1 MRVVVVGVYISIE
14 ISWFQSINERDYMC
28 DDDDSI
34 NIKSHS
40 NELRYKDRARTKDM
54 WTRLFCRRFFLL
66 FIKKFL
72 PSLLPSSS
80 LNSRLKIKGA
90 TAVCSLR
97 SFYACFAIFSYNS
110 FDLSL
115 LLLLSCSRSLARRLP
130 RKHIG
135 WSWDEH
141 NKATYKKSFCYL
153 KHAWYAIRLFF
164 LYFPLLYVFFYY
176 IHFSLLDLPSSCSSF
191 LWE

>member
-1 MRVVVVGVYISIE
+1 MV
-14 ISWFQSINERDYMC
+14 
-28 DDDDSI
+28 
-34 NIKSHS
+34 
-40 NELRYKDRARTKDM
+40 
-54 WTRLFCRRFFLL
+54 FFL

-115 LLLLSCSRSLARRLP
+115 LLLLSCSRSLTRRLP

-164 LYFPLLYVFFYY
+164 LYFPLLYVFLLYPFFPPLLAIVMFLLLVRVVFF
-176 IHFSLLDLPSSCSSF
+176 IHFYTVALCSLDERTTTTWVFFVRNFPVICSLP
-191 LWE
+191 